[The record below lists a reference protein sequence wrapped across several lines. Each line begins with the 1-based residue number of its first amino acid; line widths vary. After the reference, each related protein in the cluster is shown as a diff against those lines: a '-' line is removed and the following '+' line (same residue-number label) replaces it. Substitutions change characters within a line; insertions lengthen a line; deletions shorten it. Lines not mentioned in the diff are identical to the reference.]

1 MVQLYMT
8 EILDRIRSGRVHTP
22 APPEEET
29 KGAEAP
35 ESSEAK
41 PATAAEEGEAAEA
54 EAPAKKGARA
64 AGDQEL

>member
-22 APPEEET
+22 TPGEDET

-35 ESSEAK
+35 ESSEAA
-41 PATAAEEGEAAEA
+41 ATAAEEGEAADS

-64 AGDQEL
+64 AGDHEL